1 MGRVKELYNRVMQE
15 NDGIPEG
22 LTIADLKHMEE
33 LNIYHWKEYERE
45 RERKKQSDSKQKDC

>member
-1 MGRVKELYNRVMQE
+1 MGRVKELYNRVVQE

-33 LNIYHWKEYERE
+33 LNIYQWQEYE

>member
-33 LNIYHWKEYERE
+33 LNIYHWQEYERE
-45 RERKKQSDSKQKDC
+45 RERKEQSDSK